1 MKVKIRDIQIGE
13 KTVELEKGEVE
24 EIISKL
30 DLTNNGVIL
39 VRNGDILTK
48 DDKINDGDVIEL
60 IEVYSGG

>member
-13 KTVELEKGEVE
+13 KTLELEKGEVE